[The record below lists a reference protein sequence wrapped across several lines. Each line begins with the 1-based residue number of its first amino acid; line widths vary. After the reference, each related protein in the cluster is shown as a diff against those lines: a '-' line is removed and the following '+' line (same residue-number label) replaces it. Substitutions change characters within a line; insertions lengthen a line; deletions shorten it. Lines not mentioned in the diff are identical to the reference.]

1 MTAIS
6 VKRLFVGACP
16 VFLPDRPPESFTHQ
30 GLNSFSQCGI
40 GAYIARED
48 QLMGVPDNYDILFLQ
63 GGGSTQF
70 AMIPLNLMTNTGKAD
85 FVIDQR
91 VDGEVR

>member
-40 GAYIARED
+40 GAYIARENHVG
-48 QLMGVPDNYDILFLQ
+48 QSWEFAFLP
-63 GGGSTQF
+63 GHPYRDPRF
-70 AMIPLNLMTNTGKAD
+70 NLAHDPEYRASGDARKWNGN
-85 FVIDQR
+85 R
-91 VDGEVR
+91 NGWS